1 MAAKNK
7 KGKTINDLAV
17 SMEKGFK
24 RADERLE
31 TTVNNLALMIGKGF
45 KEIGER
51 IESLRNENAQ
61 EHKEMIE
68 SNARDHED
76 MALRL
81 DNVAYRFELVA
92 LQKRVKILEKKV
104 IHHK

>member
-1 MAAKNK
+1 MAVKNK
-7 KGKTINDLAV
+7 KEKTINDLAV

-31 TTVNNLALMIGKGF
+31 STTNNLALMIGKGF
-45 KEIGER
+45 EDMSER
-51 IESLRNENAQ
+51 IESLRKENAQ
-61 EHKEMIE
+61 EHKEMIA

-81 DNVAYRFELVA
+81 DNVAYRFELVE
-92 LQKRVKILEKKV
+92 LKKRVEVLEKKAKV
-104 IHHK
+104 HV